1 MAPNASA
8 SRESPSQVSLP
19 HEAGAEIGCAVCGSP
34 DVFIDEVYERGLW
47 RLGECTRCR
56 HRWTEGPFGR
66 GPLQVVRRARSESAA
81 A

>member
-1 MAPNASA
+1 MAPNASP
-8 SRESPSQVSLP
+8 SPATSAQ
-19 HEAGAEIGCAVCGSP
+19 IGCAVCGSP
-34 DVFIDEVYERGLW
+34 DVCIDEVYERGLW

-66 GPLQVVRRARSESAA
+66 GPLRVVRPAHSESAA